1 MMNDD
6 IVSLRSLE
14 KRADFFAAAS
24 LSAATKKAYETDWR
38 RFLAWCMSHELETIP
53 ATPETVCLY
62 LSDMA
67 DGGAAVSTIIR
78 RLTSITAI
86 HSAAGE
92 FSPVKDDRVC
102 RVLKG
107 IKRQLGTAPEQAR
120 AISWKELKRLVSH
133 CDSLMMG
140 LRDAAIL
147 VLGWA
152 SAARRSELVA
162 LNVGDLEISDQG
174 LLMTIRRSKTDQEG
188 HGHKIG
194 IPRAKND
201 LCPVATVERWL
212 LRRTTTP
219 LNADEPVFVKIGMHG
234 RGKWWWAPGDR
245 LAARM
250 VSEVVKRYANFAGL
264 DSAQY
269 SAHSLRRG
277 FATEAGA
284 RGIPERVISRH
295 TRHRSIQVLRGYID
309 EGSIWHENPLP
320 AIYTSSAPIPSGEQ

>member
-1 MMNDD
+1 MSD

-24 LSAATKKAYETDWR
+24 LSTATKKAYQTDWEH
-38 RFLAWCMSHELETIP
+38 FLGWCFRHELEALP

-62 LSDMA
+62 LTDQA
-67 DGGAAVSTIIR
+67 DNRSKVSTIIR

-86 HSAAGE
+86 HGAAGE

-107 IKRQLGTAPEQAR
+107 IKRECGTAPEQAR
-120 AISWKELKRLVSH
+120 AIAWRDLKRMISH
-133 CDSLMMG
+133 CDSLIIG
-140 LRDAAIL
+140 LRDQAIL
-147 VLGWA
+147 IFGWA
-152 SAARRSELVA
+152 SALRRSELVA
-162 LNVGDLEISDQG
+162 LNVGDLEIIDEG
-174 LLMTIRRSKTDQEG
+174 IICNVRHSKTDQEG
-188 HGHKIG
+188 KGQKIG

-201 LCPVATVERWL
+201 MCPVLAVERWL
-212 LRRTTTP
+212 NRRATSALSP
-219 LNADEPVFVKIGMHG
+219 DEPLFVKIGVGG
-234 RGKWWWAPGDR
+234 RGKWWWESGDR
-245 LAARM
+245 LSDRM
-250 VSEVVKRYANFAGL
+250 VSHVVKRYAGLAGL

-295 TRHRSIQVLRGYID
+295 TRHRSISVLRGYID
-309 EGSIWHENPLP
+309 DGTIWHDNPLP
-320 AIYTSSAPIPSGEQ
+320 AIYSPGTSPIPGGDQ